1 MWDYLV
7 KAKKNLNSKIKYCGR
22 CYQSNQVLL
31 KQRNQH
37 LRQRLKRYYTNA
49 DTVAINLFAMQQK
62 EHHCLGQITARDI
75 RKAFI
80 RAPIVG

>member
-1 MWDYLV
+1 MW
-7 KAKKNLNSKIKYCGR
+7 KGKSPIQKI
-22 CYQSNQVLL
+22 
-31 KQRNQH
+31 
-37 LRQRLKRYYTNA
+37 NA